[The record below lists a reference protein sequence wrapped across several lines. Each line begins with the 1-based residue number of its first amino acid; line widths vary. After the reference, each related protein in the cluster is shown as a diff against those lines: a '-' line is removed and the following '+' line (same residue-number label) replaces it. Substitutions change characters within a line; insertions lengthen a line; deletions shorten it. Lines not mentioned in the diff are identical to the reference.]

1 MLEILS
7 AVILISA
14 IIMSSLRRVNLL
26 IRGFSVQSLAISL
39 VCFTLGFKTG
49 EVHYYI
55 IGALTLLVKTLIIPI
70 VASKSVRELKINR
83 EMKLIIDGYWSSILT
98 ALSIATTYVFL
109 DNFNNDFVKAGFV
122 LMVLGGIILIGRKK
136 AISQMIGFLVM
147 ENGLVLFE
155 ISMIKMTLIIEIL
168 IILEVLMLSVIMGV
182 MVFYI
187 NKAFDTVNTDYLSNI
202 KE

>member
-1 MLEILS
+1 MFEILS

-26 IRGFSVQSLAISL
+26 IRGFSIQSLAISL
-39 VCFTLGFKTG
+39 VCFALGFQTG
-49 EVHYYI
+49 EKHYYI
-55 IGALTLLVKTLIIPI
+55 IGALTFLIKTFVIPI
-70 VASKSVRELKINR
+70 IANKSVKELKINR

-98 ALSIATTYVFL
+98 ALSIAAVYVFL
-109 DNFNNDFVKAGFV
+109 DNFDNDFIKAGFV

-168 IILEVLMLSVIMGV
+168 IILEVLILSVIMGI
-182 MVFYI
+182 MIFYI